1 MKKYLLGIILFIA
14 GIALMGTG
22 LVMQFTMVPKT
33 TNANNTGSTENGEEI
48 VEEKELQDVSTF
60 DFGTVTGAVL
70 TGQAGG
76 YLVVCDNNSIIPTP
90 VNAMSLNGL
99 LNSIKT
105 ATGYRISDNSLS
117 TCAPT
122 SLVIGTLSGTEF
134 SSKILEL
141 EPFDNNT
148 LLVSYNN
155 TTYEFVFDSDVSS
168 LISNLG

>member
-99 LNSIKT
+99 FVTYTLALTNFLHFSVESI
-105 ATGYRISDNSLS
+105 LS
-117 TCAPT
+117 IFV
-122 SLVIGTLSGTEF
+122 SILS
-134 SSKILEL
+134 
-141 EPFDNNT
+141 
-148 LLVSYNN
+148 VSIFNFFFTHSPN
-155 TTYEFVFDSDVSS
+155 FVSHKHLSS
-168 LISNLG
+168 LIN